1 MMGKETNNIIDELF
15 ESLLQRY
22 QNNLEESMRGNEFVC
37 DSIDLL
43 YYHLHKVSLKRGR
56 SCVDSP
62 KWLKNKR
69 ATINLKNKKRW

>member
-1 MMGKETNNIIDELF
+1 MMGKEANNIIDELF

-56 SCVDSP
+56 SYVDSP

-69 ATINLKNKKRW
+69 ATINLKNKKR

>member
-1 MMGKETNNIIDELF
+1 MMGKEANNIIDELF

-56 SCVDSP
+56 SYVDSP

-69 ATINLKNKKRW
+69 ATITLKNKKR

>member
-15 ESLLQRY
+15 EYLLQRY

-56 SCVDSP
+56 SYVDSP

>member
-56 SCVDSP
+56 SYVDSP

-69 ATINLKNKKRW
+69 ATRNLKNKKRW

>member
-1 MMGKETNNIIDELF
+1 MMGKETNNIIGELF

-56 SCVDSP
+56 SYVDSP

>member
-1 MMGKETNNIIDELF
+1 MMGKEANNIIDELF

-56 SCVDSP
+56 SYVDSP

>member
-56 SCVDSP
+56 SYVDSP

-69 ATINLKNKKRW
+69 PTINLKNKKR

>member
-1 MMGKETNNIIDELF
+1 MGKETNNIIDELF

-56 SCVDSP
+56 SYVDSP

>member
-1 MMGKETNNIIDELF
+1 MMGKEANNIIDELF

-43 YYHLHKVSLKRGR
+43 YCHLHKVSLKRGR
-56 SCVDSP
+56 SYVDSP

-69 ATINLKNKKRW
+69 ATINLKNKKR

>member
-56 SCVDSP
+56 SYVDSP

-69 ATINLKNKKRW
+69 ATINLKNKKR

>member
-1 MMGKETNNIIDELF
+1 MMGKEANNIIDELF

-43 YYHLHKVSLKRGR
+43 YCHLHKVSLKRGR
-56 SCVDSP
+56 SYVDSP